1 MKILIPI
8 LIGLLVVG
16 CGKEEKSEKQ
26 KPEELLIDPI
36 LATAVKN
43 WDQAMPEARSL
54 TKVELQ
60 RIKFL
65 TLGGRQLTQLPKGL
79 ELLTGLTELNLY
91 GCKLTNVKGL
101 EKLTRLESLEIGGN
115 ELADVSGLENLTQLK
130 FLDLCDHQLT
140 ELPKGLENL
149 TQLEVLHLVDCKLTN
164 VKGLEK
170 LTKLEELNL
179 VKNPDLTKAQID
191 ELQKA
196 LPKCKIIHQYEPVA
210 ERENLKP
217 SKELTPEEKKAL
229 SDKVVGTYQMKLPN
243 GLFTMTVQ
251 KDGTSLLVK
260 LTNSGEEESETGKWK
275 IEDGNLVTIGE
286 EETGII
292 KINPDG
298 SLTMIATI
306 ENGVRKNLD
315 PKISSLRSMKKIK

>member
-1 MKILIPI
+1 MKVLIPI

-16 CGKEEKSEKQ
+16 CGKKEKSEKQ
-26 KPEELLIDPI
+26 KPEELMIDPI

-115 ELADVSGLENLTQLK
+115 ELADVTGFKNLTQLK
-130 FLDLCDHQLT
+130 KLFLGGNELT
-140 ELPKGLENL
+140 S
-149 TQLEVLHLVDCKLTN
+149 
-164 VKGLEK
+164 VKSLEK
-170 LTKLEELNL
+170 LTKLEWLRL
-179 VKNPDLTKAQID
+179 SYNPALTKAQIA

-196 LPKCKIIHQYEPVA
+196 LPKC
-210 ERENLKP
+210 
-217 SKELTPEEKKAL
+217 
-229 SDKVVGTYQMKLPN
+229 D
-243 GLFTMTVQ
+243 
-251 KDGTSLLVK
+251 
-260 LTNSGEEESETGKWK
+260 
-275 IEDGNLVTIGE
+275 
-286 EETGII
+286 
-292 KINPDG
+292 
-298 SLTMIATI
+298 
-306 ENGVRKNLD
+306 
-315 PKISSLRSMKKIK
+315 ISSNSKK